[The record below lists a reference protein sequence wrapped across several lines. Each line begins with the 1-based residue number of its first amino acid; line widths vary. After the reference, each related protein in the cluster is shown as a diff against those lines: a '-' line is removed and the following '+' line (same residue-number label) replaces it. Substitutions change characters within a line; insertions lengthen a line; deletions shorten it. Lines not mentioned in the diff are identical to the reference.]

1 MMQFK
6 NQSSPPQK
14 VFLNL
19 KNVSKKYSQQNSESN
34 TVLENINIQILDGE
48 IITILGKSG
57 CGKSTLL
64 NLIAGFENSFGGEIL
79 LNGKPVKDIS
89 PERIMMFQESALF
102 PWLTAFQNVEFAL
115 KIAKVPKNQRE
126 KQAMHYLE
134 IVGLSDYSNSYI
146 HQLSGGMKQRVSLA
160 RALSVNP
167 KILLMDEPFAALD
180 ITIKKTLYKELLN
193 LHKKTRKTIL
203 FVTHNINEAVL
214 LGDRVIVMSP
224 RLYGIKKEY
233 AIDIPKDQRD
243 DDLSIKNIINQITA
257 DLYDNA

>member
-1 MMQFK
+1 MMQIK

-14 VFLNL
+14 VFLSLN
-19 KNVSKKYSQQNSESN
+19 NVSKKYTQRNSESN

-48 IITILGKSG
+48 IVTILGKSG

-115 KIAKVPKNQRE
+115 KMAKVPKNQLE
-126 KQAMHYLE
+126 KQAKHYLK

-160 RALSVNP
+160 RALSLNP

-193 LHKKTRKTIL
+193 LHKKTGKTIL

-224 RLYGIKKEY
+224 RIYGIKKEY

>member
-1 MMQFK
+1 M
-6 NQSSPPQK
+6 
-14 VFLNL
+14 
-19 KNVSKKYSQQNSESN
+19 
-34 TVLENINIQILDGE
+34 
-48 IITILGKSG
+48 
-57 CGKSTLL
+57 
-64 NLIAGFENSFGGEIL
+64 
-79 LNGKPVKDIS
+79 
-89 PERIMMFQESALF
+89 
-102 PWLTAFQNVEFAL
+102 
-115 KIAKVPKNQRE
+115 AKVPKNQRE
-126 KQAMHYLE
+126 KQAKHYLK

-160 RALSVNP
+160 RALSLNP

-224 RLYGIKKEY
+224 RIYGIKKEY

-257 DLYDNA
+257 DFYDNA